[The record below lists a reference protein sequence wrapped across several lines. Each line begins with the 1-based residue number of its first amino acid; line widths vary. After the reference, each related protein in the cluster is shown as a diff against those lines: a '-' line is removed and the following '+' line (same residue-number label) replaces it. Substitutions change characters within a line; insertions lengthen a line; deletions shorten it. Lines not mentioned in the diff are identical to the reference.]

1 MYERRRKVL
10 ITAEEKAIQAQI
22 STLATF
28 IHGNLDGV
36 FAEVFEQI
44 DESGNLDTIDTVYDL
59 NGNRLGIITAERVIR
74 SETREYSLAFQPE
87 KDPKIV
93 SESVRLLISRFPG
106 GATSHYEH
114 SRLIKGGEFSVPQR
128 DSPEAVVVIEEFALK
143 VGKMLGVLPENT

>member
-1 MYERRRKVL
+1 MSERRRKVL
-10 ITAEEKAIQAQI
+10 ITTEEKTIQDQI

-36 FAEVFEQI
+36 FAEVFEQK
-44 DESGNLDTIDTVYDL
+44 DESGNLDIIDTVYDS
-59 NGNRLGIITAERVIR
+59 NGNRLGTLTAERVIR
-74 SETREYSLAFQPE
+74 SETKEYSLAFEPE
-87 KDPKIV
+87 KDPNIV

-114 SRLIKGGEFSVPQR
+114 SILIKGGEFSEPQR
-128 DSPEAVVVIEEFALK
+128 DGPKAVVVIEEFALK